1 MRSRQL
7 IVCALVA
14 ASLMLSAGAR
24 STPALA
30 EPLAEQVAVDR
41 AALERALAAYETAQ
55 QRSAEIDARVAEA
68 TAALDEAVAEQQR
81 CEEYLGI
88 RVGALYRAGE
98 ASFLTLLFSA
108 TSLPELNER
117 FDLLSRIA
125 QQDALT
131 VSDLKAARARA
142 GASATELLETQA
154 ELVRAVEEINAEVT
168 RARAEFAA
176 SDAALKEY
184 EARRAAAAAAAAAA
198 ARRAAEERA
207 ARAPAPTTAPTQ
219 NASGTG
225 EWLTAVASHYSS
237 TFTGRGASGAAIGP
251 YTMMVAHKT
260 LPFGTLVEFEYKGR
274 RAVASVQDRGPY
286 VAGRVWD
293 LGPGVVRALGFNGVH
308 EVRYRIISR

>member
-1 MRSRQL
+1 MRYRQL

-14 ASLMLSAGAR
+14 AIFILSAGAH
-24 STPALA
+24 SAPALA

-41 AALERALAAYETAQ
+41 AALERAVAAYEAAQ
-55 QRSAEIDARVAEA
+55 QRSAEIDAQVAE
-68 TAALDEAVAEQQR
+68 TAAVLDEAVAAQQR

-88 RVGALYRAGE
+88 RVSALYRAGE
-98 ASFLTLLFSA
+98 ASYLTLLFSA
-108 TSLPELNER
+108 TSLPELNAR

-125 QQDALT
+125 RQDALT
-131 VSDLKAARARA
+131 VRDLKAARARA
-142 GASATELLETQA
+142 EASATELLETQA
-154 ELVRAVEEINAEVT
+154 ELVRAVEELNAEVV

-176 SDAALKEY
+176 SDATLKEY
-184 EARRAAAAAAAAAA
+184 ETRRAAAAAAAAAA
-198 ARRAAEERA
+198 ARRAAEQRA
-207 ARAPAPTTAPTQ
+207 ARAPAPAAPGQ
-219 NASGTG
+219 NVSGTG

-260 LPFGTLVEFEYKGR
+260 LPFGTLVEFEYNGR

-308 EVRYRIISR
+308 QVRYRIISR